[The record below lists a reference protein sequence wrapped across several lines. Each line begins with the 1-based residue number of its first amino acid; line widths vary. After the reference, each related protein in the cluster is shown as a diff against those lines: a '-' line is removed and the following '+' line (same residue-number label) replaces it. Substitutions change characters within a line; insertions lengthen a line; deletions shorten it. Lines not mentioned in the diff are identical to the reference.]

1 MKNSVKYMSVSEIRI
16 VYNYLSSIKPEI
28 VNDAQAFT
36 ESLAIA
42 ADVFKL
48 KPIRFNEVRLAMRN
62 L

>member
-16 VYNYLSSIKPEI
+16 AYNYLSAIKPEI

-36 ESLAIA
+36 ESLVPMSRAS
-42 ADVFKL
+42 L
-48 KPIRFNEVRLAMRN
+48 KAFRFNEVRLAMRN